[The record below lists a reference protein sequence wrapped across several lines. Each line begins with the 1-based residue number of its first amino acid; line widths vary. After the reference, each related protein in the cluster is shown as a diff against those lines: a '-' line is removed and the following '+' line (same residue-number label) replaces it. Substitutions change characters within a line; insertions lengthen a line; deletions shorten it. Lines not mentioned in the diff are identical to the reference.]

1 MIQSCDRRLG
11 RRASIDSR
19 ASEAVSGAV
28 KRAETIPTVRLG
40 QLGTP
45 DEEGGNERDSRVACK
60 RT

>member
-19 ASEAVSGAV
+19 ASEAVSGAE
-28 KRAETIPTVRLG
+28 RAETIPTVRLG